1 MKNLVLNYFWR
12 NNYKHSP
19 DAYLFSEEVN
29 YQPCSIEYEDNC
41 IYFNMYHG
49 ICGGCGTFLWVKT
62 TVYEYICANYG
73 VHPEPG
79 TTIMADTPVS
89 EEEYAYETLRRFY
102 DYTDVVDGVKGLKNK
117 MFEILGVGDFL
128 FQQKCEDRINKM
140 INDDTTVIIVSHSIE
155 QIERLCKHC
164 VWLEKG
170 KIKMIGD
177 AAEVCNAY
185 KNSQR

>member
-89 EEEYAYETLRRFY
+89 EEEYAFPKLE
-102 DYTDVVDGVKGLKNK
+102 GLP
-117 MFEILGVGDFL
+117 
-128 FQQKCEDRINKM
+128 
-140 INDDTTVIIVSHSIE
+140 DDTPLGKLKKDE
-155 QIERLCKHC
+155 
-164 VWLEKG
+164 VWFSGLEYLLLNDPP
-170 KIKMIGD
+170 KM
-177 AAEVCNAY
+177 VY
-185 KNSQR
+185 RST